1 MGFLLVASL
10 SLMPAER
17 CQGYIMPAEQII
29 AFMAKNFSKFQTL
42 VIIQSTQQEDERY
55 EVGEES
61 FMEKIWMK
69 SPDLFRA
76 EVPDHP
82 MGRLMEPDMVYRQ
95 LLIANSG
102 QRLMELLSRMGIN
115 LHSVAFTR
123 IDDIIAYRI
132 GDKEPERPKILI
144 EKDRF
149 LPLLLIY
156 RSSKHS
162 VPETITVHFKDYR
175 KMDQGWYPFEIT
187 YSDGRELREDYT
199 IHTLQANVPIDPA
212 LFVMPKIRSGPDQAT
227 EQVQISTE
235 EERLRQ
241 IIQKFEEKYQ

>member
-1 MGFLLVASL
+1 
-10 SLMPAER
+10 MPV
-17 CQGYIMPAEQII
+17 EQLI
-29 AFMAKNFSKFQTL
+29 AFMAKNFSGFQTL
-42 VIIQSTQQEDERY
+42 VIIQSTQQQDERY
-55 EVGEES
+55 EVGEGS
-61 FMEKIWMK
+61 FMEKISMK

-76 EVPDHP
+76 EVQDHP
-82 MGRLMEPDMVYRQ
+82 MGRLMEPDMAYRQ

-102 QRLMELLSRMGIN
+102 QRLMGLLSRMGIN

-156 RSSKHS
+156 KSSERSAL
-162 VPETITVHFKDYR
+162 ETITVQFRDYG

-187 YSDGRELREDYT
+187 YSVGRKHREDYT
-199 IHTLQANVPIDPA
+199 IHTLQPNVPIDPT
-212 LFVMPKIRSGPDQAT
+212 LFVMPGIRSGPDQAS
-227 EQVQISTE
+227 EQGQISPE

-241 IIQKFEEKYQ
+241 MIRKFEEKYR